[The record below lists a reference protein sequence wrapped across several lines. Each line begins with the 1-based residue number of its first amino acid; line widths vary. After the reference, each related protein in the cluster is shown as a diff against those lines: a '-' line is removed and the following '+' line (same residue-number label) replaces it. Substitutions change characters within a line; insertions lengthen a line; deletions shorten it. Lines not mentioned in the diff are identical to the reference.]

1 VEFDPVRITYAQLL
15 EIFWTAH
22 DPRRVPGSRQYRA
35 AIFFHNE
42 GQRREAVRTR
52 DREAARIRGTVHT
65 GILPAGPFH
74 RAEGYHQKYA
84 LRGNE
89 ELSREILA
97 IYPVEADLVDSTA
110 AARINGYVAGYGDL
124 RQLREEWGTLG
135 LSEPG
140 GRRLWGIVHGFEG
153 RRGNRETRGMACPAD

>member
-1 VEFDPVRITYAQLL
+1 LLDVFWLAHGLRQL
-15 EIFWTAH
+15 
-22 DPRRVPGSRQYRA
+22 PRSRQYRA
-35 AIFFHNE
+35 AVFFHDE

-52 DREAARIRGTVHT
+52 DRESARIRGTVHT
-65 GILPAGPFH
+65 GILPASPFY

-89 ELSREILA
+89 ELAREILA
-97 IYPVEADLVDSTA
+97 IYPKEADLVDSTA

-135 LSEPG
+135 LSGPG
-140 GRRLWGIVHGFEG
+140 GRRLWETVRGFEA
-153 RRGNRETRGMACPAD
+153 RRGNREAQGMACPVD